1 LDEVAYDPQSK
12 RGIRV
17 WSDVTELKT
26 LHSNVNTTYGLGLT
40 LTLGTGSCHR
50 SDDCSFSDQ
59 GYPTVYNY
67 QATQSPYYHLPG
79 DTADTLNFTTLTKV
93 LQISTGVIA
102 TGAVPIGRV
111 P

>member
-1 LDEVAYDPQSK
+1 LDEVAYDPQSR

-17 WSDVTELKT
+17 WSDSTELKNFHT
-26 LHSNVNTTYGLGLT
+26 QVNTTYALGMT

-50 SDDCSFSDQ
+50 SDDCSFSEQ
-59 GYPTVYNY
+59 GYPTVYNF
-67 QATQSPYYHLPG
+67 QSTQSPYYHMPG

-93 LQISTGVIA
+93 LQITTGVIA
-102 TGAVPIGRV
+102 TAAVPIGRA